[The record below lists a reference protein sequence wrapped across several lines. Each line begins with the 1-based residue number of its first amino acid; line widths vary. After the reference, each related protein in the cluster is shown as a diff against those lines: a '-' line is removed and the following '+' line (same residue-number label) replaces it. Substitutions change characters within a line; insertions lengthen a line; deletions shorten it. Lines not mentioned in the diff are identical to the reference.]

1 MTTFRGLTDDRG
13 CALAFHVANVGAPA
27 GHAHRGG
34 GPVTTWRPGAVANE
48 A

>member
-1 MTTFRGLTDDRG
+1 MTTFRGLTDDQG

-27 GHAHRGG
+27 GHAHRGAAL
-34 GPVTTWRPGAVANE
+34 TTWRPGAVANE